1 MPNPFYSYSSA
12 FIPGTLARAEQL
24 AAEFSSVQSG
34 FAILAIQGTDSGSAN
49 TYVVT
54 TNGGPTSNYADG
66 NIVEFKAAAT
76 NTGASTINVNG
87 IGVVSLTQSGG
98 SALQSGTIIANTWYR
113 AIYNSTYSAFTL
125 IAPISTT
132 SFSGIISAA
141 APTNKVGLVAAGGVS
156 TNAVPIDAT
165 YAIDQSIA
173 PTWTGVHTFANTVAF
188 NSTVTFATGLSLA
201 GAANAYALTLTG
213 NSTSG
218 QSKGLLVN
226 AGTNASDI
234 AALINSQSGGTA
246 FFTINGQGSVTV
258 GSPTGGAKGVGTI
271 NAQALYVQGIAVS
284 SAVGANPT
292 ATIGLAVV
300 NGSAATFMTSD
311 SAPALSQAI
320 APTWTGAHIHTPS
333 SAVTAITINVPAN
346 ATGFIINGGTNTG
359 NNYLAQLLAGLGSG
373 FSSGVL
379 LQAGTTSA
387 DSALLIKNSAAS
399 TSYFQ
404 VRGDGKILGGGTV
417 AAALVDMTPDTG
429 TFTATYSGG
438 FTTTPTATYTWARMG
453 NVVVLFMNIL
463 TATSNATSWTIT
475 GLPAA
480 IQPTRNQHCSVTNFE
495 DNTVLGATG
504 DVLIQAG
511 SGTMIVSKLG
521 SSGGWT
527 ASGTKGL
534 PGAVTVCYLLN

>member
-54 TNGGPTSNYADG
+54 TNGGPSAAYADG
-66 NIVEFKAAAT
+66 NIVEFKAAAA

-87 IGVVSLTQSGG
+87 IGVVSLTASGG
-98 SALQSGTIIANTWYR
+98 ASLQSGSIVANTWYR

-132 SFSGIISAA
+132 SFSGIISSA
-141 APTNKVGLVAAGGVS
+141 APTNKVGLVAAGGLS

-165 YAIDQSIA
+165 YAIDLTIA
-173 PTWTGVHTFANTVAF
+173 PTWTGVHTFANAVAF
-188 NSTVTFATGLSLA
+188 NSAVTFATGLSLT

-213 NSTSG
+213 NSTVG
-218 QSKGLLVN
+218 QSKGLLIN
-226 AGTNASDI
+226 AGTNASDF

-258 GSPTGGAKGVGTI
+258 GSPAGGAQGVGTI
-271 NAQALYVQGIAVS
+271 NAVGLYVGGVAVS

-292 ATIGLAVV
+292 ASVGLSAV
-300 NGSAATFMTSD
+300 NGVATTYLRSD
-311 SAPALSQAI
+311 GAPALSQAI
-320 APTWTGAHIHTPS
+320 APTWTAAHIHTPS
-333 SAVTAITINVPAN
+333 SAVTAVTINVPAN

-379 LQAGTTSA
+379 IQAGTTSA
-387 DSALLIKNSAAS
+387 DSAILIKNSAN
-399 TSYFQ
+399 TVSYFQ
-404 VRGDGKILGGGTV
+404 VRGDGKILGGGPV

-429 TFTATYSGG
+429 SFTITYTGFTANPTGTAVWTRVGNLVTLFLPTGTGTSNANTFTAT
-438 FTTTPTATYTWARMG
+438 
-453 NVVVLFMNIL
+453 
-463 TATSNATSWTIT
+463 
-475 GLPAA
+475 GLPSA
-480 IQPTRNQHCSVTNFE
+480 IQPARTQTVAVPAYQLEDATANVVNPAANFS
-495 DNTVLGATG
+495 
-504 DVLIQAG
+504 AG
-511 SGTMIVSKLG
+511 SGTVTFWKNGNPTCTNSGAKGVLAPFTVS
-521 SSGGWT
+521 
-527 ASGTKGL
+527 
-534 PGAVTVCYLLN
+534 YLLN

>member
-1 MPNPFYSYSSA
+1 VPNPFYSYSSA

-54 TNGGPTSNYADG
+54 TNGGPSAAYADG
-66 NIVEFKAAAT
+66 NIVEFKAAAA

-87 IGVVSLTQSGG
+87 IGVVSLTASGG
-98 SALQSGTIIANTWYR
+98 ASLQSGSIVANTWYR

-132 SFSGIISAA
+132 SFSGIISSA
-141 APTNKVGLVAAGGVS
+141 APTNKVGLVAAGGLS

-165 YAIDQSIA
+165 YAIDLTIA
-173 PTWTGVHTFANTVAF
+173 PTWTGVHTFANAVAF
-188 NSTVTFATGLSLA
+188 NSAVTFATGLSLT

-213 NSTSG
+213 NSTVG
-218 QSKGLLVN
+218 QSKGLLIN
-226 AGTNASDI
+226 AGTNASDF

-258 GSPTGGAKGVGTI
+258 GSPAGGAQGVGTI
-271 NAQALYVQGIAVS
+271 NAVGLYVGGVAVS

-292 ATIGLAVV
+292 ASVGLSAV
-300 NGSAATFMTSD
+300 NGVATTYLRSD
-311 SAPALSQAI
+311 GAPALSQAI
-320 APTWTGAHIHTPS
+320 APTWTAAHIHTPS
-333 SAVTAITINVPAN
+333 SAVTAVTINVPAN

-379 LQAGTTSA
+379 IQAGTTSA
-387 DSALLIKNSAAS
+387 DSAILIKNSAN
-399 TSYFQ
+399 TVSYFQ
-404 VRGDGKILGGGTV
+404 VRGDGKILGGGPV

-429 TFTATYSGG
+429 SFTITYTGFTANPTGTAVWTRVGNLVTLFLPTGTGTSNANTFTAT
-438 FTTTPTATYTWARMG
+438 
-453 NVVVLFMNIL
+453 
-463 TATSNATSWTIT
+463 
-475 GLPAA
+475 GLPSA
-480 IQPTRNQHCSVTNFE
+480 IQPARTQTVAVPAYQLEDATANVVNPAANFS
-495 DNTVLGATG
+495 
-504 DVLIQAG
+504 AG
-511 SGTMIVSKLG
+511 SGTVTFWKNGNPTCTNSGAKGVLAPFTVS
-521 SSGGWT
+521 
-527 ASGTKGL
+527 
-534 PGAVTVCYLLN
+534 YLLN